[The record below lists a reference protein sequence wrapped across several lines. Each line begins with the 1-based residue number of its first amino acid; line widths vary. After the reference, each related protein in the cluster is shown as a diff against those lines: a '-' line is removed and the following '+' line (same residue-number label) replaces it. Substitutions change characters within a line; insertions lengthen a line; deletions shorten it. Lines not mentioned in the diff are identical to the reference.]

1 MKPTDLMVSDI
12 VSLFDDEGCII
23 PTKIKEIRGETVI
36 ASINS
41 DDIYDELYYEGIMP
55 IPLTSE
61 ILEKNFFDVSDKEV
75 KRYYFEEDGQC
86 YHFSLR
92 QMYDKENKPK
102 GYSFYAFNV
111 LTIIDYVHELQHA
124 LRLVGL
130 NDLADNLKI

>member
-1 MKPTDLMVSDI
+1 MKITDLIIGDYVRNKRTNEI
-12 VSLFDDEGCII
+12 VWVCEIDGDRKVINNEPDGYNSERNIDFDDIE
-23 PTKIKEIRGETVI
+23 
-36 ASINS
+36 
-41 DDIYDELYYEGIMP
+41 P

-130 NDLADNLKI
+130 NDLADNFKI